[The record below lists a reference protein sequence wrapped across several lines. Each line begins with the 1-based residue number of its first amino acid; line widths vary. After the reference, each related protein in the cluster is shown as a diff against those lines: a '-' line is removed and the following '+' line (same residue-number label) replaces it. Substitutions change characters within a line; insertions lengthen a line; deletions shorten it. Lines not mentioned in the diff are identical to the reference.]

1 MPSGPGLVALL
12 GLYGIVG
19 LTTYVVNLLVTV
31 GIAAGTDYGIFFV
44 GRYQEAR
51 QAGEDRE
58 SAFYTS
64 YRSVAKVVLASGLT
78 IAGAIA
84 CLRFTRLPYFQP
96 LGIPGAVGVLVAV
109 AVALTLIPASIAAGS
124 RFGWFDPRR
133 TVTTHR
139 WRRIGTAIVRWPV
152 PIFIA
157 SAAVMLI
164 GLLTLPGYRPSYNDQ
179 NSFLRTSRAARD
191 TTPRHDIFPNR
202 K

>member
-1 MPSGPGLVALL
+1 LVALL

-124 RFGWFDPRR
+124 LVGSTPGGRSPPTGGVGSARRSFGGRYRYSSPRR
-133 TVTTHR
+133 R
-139 WRRIGTAIVRWPV
+139 SCSSGC
-152 PIFIA
+152 
-157 SAAVMLI
+157 
-164 GLLTLPGYRPSYNDQ
+164 
-179 NSFLRTSRAARD
+179 
-191 TTPRHDIFPNR
+191 
-202 K
+202 